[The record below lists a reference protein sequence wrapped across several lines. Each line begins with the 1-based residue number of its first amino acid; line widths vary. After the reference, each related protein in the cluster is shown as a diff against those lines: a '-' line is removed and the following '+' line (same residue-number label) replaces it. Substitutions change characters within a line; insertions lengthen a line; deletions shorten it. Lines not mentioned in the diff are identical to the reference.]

1 MSGLITNSL
10 LKWVLFLLFSS
21 LLLYFGALL
30 FIPMLFG
37 LLIAFVMYPLCLWLE
52 QHGIRKYLAITICI
66 SIIIFLSFGLI
77 YLLGWQL
84 QLFKQEIPEISH
96 GLKNTLL
103 ELQNALQQDLNFTT
117 KMQDEWIHNFALN
130 SGDKIAGIINQAFSA
145 TIDTLFMLFLAP
157 IYAVLFLYHRT
168 VFVKALI
175 LLLGDQNELKIRQV
189 LQQVVLTYA
198 GFIKGMVM
206 VYFIVG
212 VLNSLG
218 LELLGIKHA
227 ILFGML
233 TAIMTIIPYVGIIL
247 SSLLPICI
255 AFITKDS
262 IWYPIGVILVFVF
275 VQYLEGNVIFPKVVG
290 RQLDL
295 STWAT
300 LVAIITGGII
310 WGVAG
315 MILFIP
321 LIAILKIVAQNIP
334 EWEPLYVLLNRR
346 KS

>member
-1 MSGLITNSL
+1 
-10 LKWVLFLLFSS
+10 
-21 LLLYFGALL
+21 
-30 FIPMLFG
+30 
-37 LLIAFVMYPLCLWLE
+37 
-52 QHGIRKYLAITICI
+52 
-66 SIIIFLSFGLI
+66 
-77 YLLGWQL
+77 
-84 QLFKQEIPEISH
+84 
-96 GLKNTLL
+96 
-103 ELQNALQQDLNFTT
+103 
-117 KMQDEWIHNFALN
+117 
-130 SGDKIAGIINQAFSA
+130 
-145 TIDTLFMLFLAP
+145 MLFLAP

-175 LLLGDQNELKIRQV
+175 LLFGDQNELKIRQV